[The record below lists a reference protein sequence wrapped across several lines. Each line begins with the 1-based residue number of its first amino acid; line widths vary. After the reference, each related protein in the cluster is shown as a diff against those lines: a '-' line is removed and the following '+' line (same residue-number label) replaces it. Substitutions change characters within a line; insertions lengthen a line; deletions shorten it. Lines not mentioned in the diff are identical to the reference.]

1 MKLIKKL
8 SLIIL
13 ISLNYCITASAAD
26 NLFEQAKKKFRK
38 KIMKNQNFYFK
49 EILYLIQKM
58 LIPIFI

>member
-26 NLFEQAKKKFRK
+26 NLFEQAKKNLKK
-38 KIMKNQNFYFK
+38 KIMKNRNFCFK
-49 EILYLIQKM
+49 EILYITQKM
-58 LIPIFI
+58 QNLIFI